1 MVINQYILDKM
12 HAPGEFTF
20 MSFISTFLCFKQFS
34 TIKISQRLTLNL
46 QIAILRTIF
55 PIYSITPVK
64 CSENGNCRNL
74 KLAQY
79 PFRFPWWLLGDRQ
92 NHLDLCVEKR
102 SQTDNSIASV
112 CDLPIPPS
120 DTSSIGTSTSIAF
133 VISCYKPNILLS
145 LLRPYRN
152 NRKRDGMGLSTNIY
166 VIIISVAQLRFI

>member
-34 TIKISQRLTLNL
+34 TIKIWQRLTLNL

-133 VISCYKPNILLS
+133 VISCYEPNILLS
-145 LLRPYRN
+145 LLRPFRN
-152 NRKRDGMGLSTNIY
+152 NRKRDAPHPIRN
-166 VIIISVAQLRFI
+166 